1 MMSAVAVVALCV
13 LLVVK
18 EPVLAAGDDV
28 KVVVDAVEP
37 DVVVVGDVVV
47 DVVVVDSVV
56 VGVVVVLVG
65 VVVVVVVVVAGDC
78 VVVVGRLILRG
89 TGGVPHWT
97 VTADHADTT
106 RHRSQFYSSYDLK
119 APSFRQTFF
128 SQ

>member
-1 MMSAVAVVALCV
+1 MMSTVAVVALCV

-37 DVVVVGDVVV
+37 DVVVV
-47 DVVVVDSVV
+47 DS
-56 VGVVVVLVG
+56 VVVLVG
-65 VVVVVVVVVAGDC
+65 DVVVVVASDC

-119 APSFRQTFF
+119 APSFRQIFF